1 MAIEKVREYF
11 KKMGIENRIMEF
23 EVSSATVMEAA
34 EAIGSESGEIAKS
47 IGFLVDGKPVLIVA
61 RGDTKVNSGK
71 FKKEF
76 SQKPKMIPADLAEEY
91 IGHQVGGVCPF
102 AVKEDVKIY
111 LDESLKKYE
120 FVYPACGSS
129 NNAIKC
135 SIEELEKYSK
145 HEKWVDVCKD
155 ME

>member
-23 EVSSATVMEAA
+23 EVSSATVKEAA

-47 IGFLVDGKPVLIVA
+47 IGFLIVA
-61 RGDTKVNSGK
+61 RGYTKVNSGK

-120 FVYPACGSS
+120 FVYPACGSGNS
-129 NNAIKC
+129 AIKC

-145 HEKWVDVCKD
+145 HEKWIDVCKD

>member
-111 LDESLKKYE
+111 LDESLKK
-120 FVYPACGSS
+120 
-129 NNAIKC
+129 
-135 SIEELEKYSK
+135 
-145 HEKWVDVCKD
+145 
-155 ME
+155 